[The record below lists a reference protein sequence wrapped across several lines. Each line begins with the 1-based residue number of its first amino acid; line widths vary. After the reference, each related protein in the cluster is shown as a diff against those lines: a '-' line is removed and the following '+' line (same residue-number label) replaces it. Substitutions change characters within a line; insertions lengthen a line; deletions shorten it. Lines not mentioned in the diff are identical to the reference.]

1 LREVR
6 RLSLLEKRVFKRI
19 FCPKRDEVTGEWRKL
34 HNEKLNRLYCSS
46 NTVRVIKWR
55 MRCAG
60 YVACV
65 WRREAFTGLWRGN
78 VRERDHLED
87 QGVDG
92 RIILRQIF
100 MKWDVDWIELARD
113 RDRGRAIL
121 IAEMNLQ
128 VP

>member
-1 LREVR
+1 
-6 RLSLLEKRVFKRI
+6 
-19 FCPKRDEVTGEWRKL
+19 
-34 HNEKLNRLYCSS
+34 
-46 NTVRVIKWR
+46 